1 MTLLLLDF
9 IVVGVPQLQL
19 QHAIALRDYQPATR
33 SCRDQ
38 QATRSNFGSTS
49 SSSPPL
55 IYLLLRVHG
64 TGTHMNVYSRIR
76 GMVGDYSHICW
87 NFIEFHMK
95 LKSSEGSKTM
105 RCDGRVGNRKK
116 WF

>member
-9 IVVGVPQLQL
+9 IVVGVPQLRRHL
-19 QHAIALRDYQPATR
+19 ALSVSNYQPATR

-64 TGTHMNVYSRIR
+64 TSTHKFILGYEEWWEIILIYVGT
-76 GMVGDYSHICW
+76 
-87 NFIEFHMK
+87 
-95 LKSSEGSKTM
+95 L
-105 RCDGRVGNRKK
+105 
-116 WF
+116 